1 MAQGSETIAAANDP
15 ASISF
20 PASVKVNCSSVLTL
34 VVTSTTYANCER
46 LAWLYIVR
54 DHITRQQAAQPTP
67 LSVDPSSE
75 FLQAVDGKDSV
86 AVFSIIDDLMDTVR
100 VTAPRAYDS
109 VMRRVLEIS

>member
-1 MAQGSETIAAANDP
+1 MINSDELDKEILMLEKKD
-15 ASISF
+15 
-20 PASVKVNCSSVLTL
+20 
-34 VVTSTTYANCER
+34 TTYANCER

-86 AVFSIIDDLMDTVR
+86 AVFSIIDDLMDTIR
-100 VTAPRAYDS
+100 VTAPRAYES
-109 VMRRVLEIS
+109 VLRKLKDL

>member
-1 MAQGSETIAAANDP
+1 MINSDELDKEILMLEKKD
-15 ASISF
+15 
-20 PASVKVNCSSVLTL
+20 
-34 VVTSTTYANCER
+34 TTYANCER

-86 AVFSIIDDLMDTVR
+86 AVFSIIDDLMDTIR
-100 VTAPRAYDS
+100 VTAPRAYESILRKLKD
-109 VMRRVLEIS
+109 L